1 MKQILLIFAFLLTA
15 TVVNAKV
22 IYYQVT
28 EVNLRPDKHWQ
39 GWKKNDITIGLDNVD
54 EILVLYTEEQ
64 QRYKL
69 TYSEKTTD
77 NVNKVV
83 SYVYSAKDQE
93 GYTACIIFSLSS
105 DGQCY
110 ITIGYPD
117 YTVMYHVYQ
126 KRK

>member
-83 SYVYSAKDQE
+83 SYVYSAKRSRRI
-93 GYTACIIFSLSS
+93 YC
-105 DGQCY
+105 
-110 ITIGYPD
+110 
-117 YTVMYHVYQ
+117 MYNI
-126 KRK
+126 